1 MKEQQARSSKGHMNM
16 SFTERAREAPTFLVV
31 PEQSEEN

>member
-1 MKEQQARSSKGHMNM
+1 MKEQQARSSNGHRNV
-16 SFTERAREAPTFLVV
+16 SFTEREREAPTFLVV